1 LTLSATSTR
10 AARPAKTRPAAGE
23 QMILAAERL
32 FAERGIGAVSLR
44 EIGAA
49 AGQRNNGAAQYHF
62 GTKRGLIDAIVE
74 YRMRPINERR
84 VALLGEIDAAGRG
97 GELRALVEVLVLP
110 FAAYVAEHG
119 THWARFLAQA
129 SAEPDIALE
138 EVLDRPEMRGLHEV
152 SRRIEAVLR
161 PLPAA
166 VRRYRLELAG
176 TLLVHA
182 GASWE
187 RAALRRPARAARTA
201 PLAADLVD
209 AIVGLLLAP
218 ASRAAQRP
226 PRRRS

>member
-1 LTLSATSTR
+1 MTLTATRPR
-10 AARPAKTRPAAGE
+10 AARPAKARPAAGE

-74 YRMRPINERR
+74 YRMQPINERR
-84 VALLGEIDAAGRG
+84 LALLAEIDAAGRSR
-97 GELRALVEVLVLP
+97 ELRALVEVLVLP
-110 FAAYVAEHG
+110 FAAYVAGHG

-129 SAEPDIALE
+129 SAAPDVALD

-152 SRRIEAVLR
+152 TRRIEASLR
-161 PLPAA
+161 ALPAA
-166 VRRYRLELAG
+166 VRRHRLELAG

-187 RAALRRPARAARTA
+187 RAAARRPARAARTA

-218 ASRAAQRP
+218 ASRAARRP
-226 PRRRS
+226 LRRRT